1 MDLKMVEDLVLLL
14 LLVNVITLF
23 RIMCAYELGI
33 RENVDAKKI
42 RNGAEKHVESAKVKI
57 IFKYKK
63 INFSFKC

>member
-1 MDLKMVEDLVLLL
+1 MVEDLVLLL

-42 RNGAEKHVESAKVKI
+42 RNGAEKHVESAKV
-57 IFKYKK
+57 
-63 INFSFKC
+63 